1 MVRDALAFAN
11 DYKVM
16 EVQTM
21 EQLSPKGAGLPVD
34 AVADA
39 FERLRVW
46 RSWAVSYLLA
56 AWEQASEQERRE
68 IASAL
73 ALVNSSER
81 AF

>member
-46 RSWAVSYLLA
+46 RSWAVSYLKEA
-56 AWEQASEQERRE
+56 EKEANEQERRL
-68 IASAL
+68 IRSAL
-73 ALVNSSER
+73 MMVNS
-81 AF
+81 AG